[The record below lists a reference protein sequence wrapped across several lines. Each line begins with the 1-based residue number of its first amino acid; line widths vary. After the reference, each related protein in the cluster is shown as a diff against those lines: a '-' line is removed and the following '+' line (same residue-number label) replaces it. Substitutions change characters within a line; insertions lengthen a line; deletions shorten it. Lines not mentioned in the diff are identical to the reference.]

1 MPATPSLSH
10 WRTWSDI
17 GAVSVLVFVL
27 SLWAQD
33 HLTGPLESVGI
44 PFGLFSG
51 FFLGLAVLS
60 VFQFLFHLTGED
72 IADER

>member
-1 MPATPSLSH
+1 
-10 WRTWSDI
+10 
-17 GAVSVLVFVL
+17 VSVFAFVL
-27 SLWAQD
+27 SLSARD
-33 HLTGPLESVGI
+33 HLVGQLESVGI

>member
-1 MPATPSLSH
+1 MPTAPSLAH
-10 WRTWSDI
+10 WQTWSNV
-17 GAVSVLVFVL
+17 GAVSVFVFVL
-27 SLWAQD
+27 SLYTRD
-33 HLTGPLESVGI
+33 LLVGPLESVGI

-72 IADER
+72 IADEQ